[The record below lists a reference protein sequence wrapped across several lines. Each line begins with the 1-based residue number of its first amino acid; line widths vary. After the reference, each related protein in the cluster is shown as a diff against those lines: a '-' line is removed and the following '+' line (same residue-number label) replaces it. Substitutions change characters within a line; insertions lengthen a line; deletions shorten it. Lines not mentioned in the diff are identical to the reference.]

1 MKFADGTV
9 WLSQKMMGKLFDV
22 HIATINE
29 HLKNI
34 YENHEL
40 DKKATIRNF
49 LIVQKE
55 GNRDVK
61 RNIEFYKRLKLRML
75 SIDCGLII
83 LIFFPML
90 STKRECF
97 YGMWTILS
105 FLALF

>member
-1 MKFADGTV
+1 MAKDLMIRNSTAEFLIFQAQAKEDSIEVKFADDTV
-9 WLSQKMMGKLFDV
+9 WLSQKMLGKLFDV

-55 GNRDVK
+55 GNREIKRDVD
-61 RNIEFYKRLKLRML
+61 FYNLNAKK
-75 SIDCGLII
+75 
-83 LIFFPML
+83 
-90 STKRECF
+90 
-97 YGMWTILS
+97 
-105 FLALF
+105 